1 MISDLRHVLSLQQK
15 TMTPDGGGGFS
26 ITWSNVASNPV
37 LHAGIIAMG
46 GPKRFMHRQFLC
58 DGTVKMRIRYRDD
71 VTDDMRLTDGSR
83 HYYIQSVQ
91 DSDGKKAFLDIIAEK
106 R

>member
-15 TMTPDGGGGFS
+15 TMTPDGGGGF
-26 ITWSNVASNPV
+26 TVAWNNVDSDPV
-37 LHAGIIAMG
+37 LHVGISPMG
-46 GPKRFMHRQFLC
+46 GTKRFMHRQFIS
-58 DGTVKMRIRYRDD
+58 DGSVKMRIRYRDD
-71 VTDDMRLTDGSR
+71 VTDDMRLTDGSA